1 METWNDFLEELEEE
15 KVLSEND
22 LQYSKELARLTS
34 ELIKL
39 RKAHGVTQN
48 ELGERSGLKQA
59 AIARIEKMDSV
70 PRLDTFLKLILALNI
85 TIKLQE
91 KEENLIQIIDFKM
104 TQVSPFSFSEKVV
117 INS

>member
-22 LQYSKELARLTS
+22 LQSSKELARLTS

-39 RKAHGVTQN
+39 RKEQKVTQK
-48 ELGERSGLKQA
+48 ELGERTGLHQA
-59 AIARIEKMDSV
+59 AIARIEKMDCV
-70 PRLDTFLKLILALNI
+70 PKLDTFLKLILALNT

-91 KEENLIQIIDFKM
+91 KEENLIQVIDYKP
-104 TQVSPFSFSEKVV
+104 TRESPYSFSEKVL